1 MSSKLELLLE
11 QIDPSRTI
19 NVNERLINE
28 AAARYY
34 RGKNSVDSWDDIEP
48 CLAEIFRALENAVLQ
63 LGDNYELNTKFDS
76 SRALNLLSREY
87 GSEQTVYNIMLS
99 GAEGG
104 INSILKTLA
113 RLMAEQYSNNEINAR
128 VNDYLNSLSIDEQF
142 AASDEYLKKYQ
153 DILPQ
158 AIREEPYRIKAQFR
172 QVLVDHPRM
181 LNRYRNLSY

>member
-1 MSSKLELLLE
+1 MASKLELLLE

-19 NVNERLINE
+19 NANEKLINE

-34 RGKNSVDSWDDIEP
+34 RGNNNVDSFDDIKP

-63 LGDNYELNTKFDS
+63 LGDNYEMNASFDS
-76 SRALNLLSREY
+76 SRALYLLNREY

-104 INSILKTLA
+104 INRILKTLA
-113 RLMAEQYSNNEINAR
+113 RLLAENYSDNEINAR
-128 VNDYLNSLSIDEQF
+128 VNDYLSSLSVDEQL
-142 AASDEYLKKYQ
+142 AATDEYLNKYQ
-153 DILPQ
+153 DLLPQ
-158 AIREEPYRIKAQFR
+158 AIREEPYRIKPQFR

-181 LNRYRNLSY
+181 LKRYRNW